1 MNGYKKFRGAACF
14 AIALGLMGLTGCAS
28 LYTVDHNVHQDE
40 YFDSHGDYRLIER
53 NNDIYMEKLDRSE
66 SRQITH
72 TPNVREKSASFV
84 KNWNYIIYFDET
96 TPAFSG
102 GYLVKTEE
110 DDSKRIR
117 ISEGE
122 AGTLLHEKYQK

>member
-1 MNGYKKFRGAACF
+1 MRNKFMTALLLGASLF
-14 AIALGLMGLTGCAS
+14 GLAGCAA
-28 LYTVDHNVHQDE
+28 LYSIDPNVPHDE

-53 NNDIYMEKLDRSE
+53 NNDIYMEKIDRSE

-84 KNWNYIIYFDET
+84 KDGNYIIYFDENA
-96 TPAFSG
+96 PNGYSA
-102 GYLVKTEE
+102 YLVKTEE

-117 ISEGE
+117 ISDGE
-122 AGTLLHEKYQK
+122 ARILLYEKYR